1 MFMRQFMS
9 HRRRRFLALGC
20 ADGLVVPTNALCLS
34 PGQNSTGQ
42 NATNSGICFS
52 FLQML
57 FQFVA
62 ACTQCSS
69 KLREEK
75 KNRINIIS

>member
-1 MFMRQFMS
+1 VLLLFTIN
-9 HRRRRFLALGC
+9 
-20 ADGLVVPTNALCLS
+20 GLYGMS
-34 PGQNSTGQ
+34 PGQNATGQ
-42 NATNSGICFS
+42 NATNSENCFS

-57 FQFVA
+57 FQFVV

-75 KNRINIIS
+75 KNRLNIIS

>member
-1 MFMRQFMS
+1 M
-9 HRRRRFLALGC
+9 
-20 ADGLVVPTNALCLS
+20 S
-34 PGQNSTGQ
+34 PGQNATGQ
-42 NATNSGICFS
+42 NATNSENCFS

-57 FQFVA
+57 FQFVV

-75 KNRINIIS
+75 KNRIKYFIILFEIQNTNPLFTETRTRVKQLNEFNAVK